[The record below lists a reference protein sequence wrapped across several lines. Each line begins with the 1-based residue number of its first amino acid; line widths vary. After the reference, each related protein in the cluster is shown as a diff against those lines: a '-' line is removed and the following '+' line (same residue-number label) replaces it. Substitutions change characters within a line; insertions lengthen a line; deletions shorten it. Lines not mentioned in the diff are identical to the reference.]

1 MFYFQM
7 IDVHVFNSFNQDNYI
22 STKSTTVSFIHPYP
36 FLITVY
42 EKGVLQEAT
51 GANNKQDIDSIQS
64 KEQFYINLT
73 I

>member
-1 MFYFQM
+1 MYTFSIVLIKIFT
-7 IDVHVFNSFNQDNYI
+7 F
-22 STKSTTVSFIHPYP
+22 STKSKTVSFIHPYP

-64 KEQFYINLT
+64 KEQFYTNLT

>member
-1 MFYFQM
+1 MYTFSIVLIKIFT
-7 IDVHVFNSFNQDNYI
+7 F
-22 STKSTTVSFIHPYP
+22 STKSKIVSFIHPYP

-42 EKGVLQEAT
+42 EKRVLQEAT
-51 GANNKQDIDSIQS
+51 GANSKQDIDSIQS